1 MEVDDKELGIGIRLP
16 AYSALFFACKKR
28 EPEKKVTP
36 RAETEKSEEIKAKQ
50 KPESLLEKAADA
62 AGKKAAGVAGKAA
75 DVAGKAKNAAGKAKD
90 AAGRKAA
97 GVAGK
102 AADVAG
108 AAKKRIDRAMGM
120 ENKK

>member
-1 MEVDDKELGIGIRLP
+1 MNPRALPARAMEVDDKELGIGIRLP

-36 RAETEKSEEIKAKQ
+36 RAETEKSEETKAKQ

-62 AGKKAAGVAGKAA
+62 AGKKAERV
-75 DVAGKAKNAAGKAKD
+75 
-90 AAGRKAA
+90 
-97 GVAGK
+97 